1 MMTEKH
7 SKARELAGYSFL
19 VVFANDDTIDEGELH
34 FIEKLALE
42 DGIVDEQE
50 KAVLKNIFARVNEE
64 HLANRVKEE
73 IRDFREKYDI

>member
-1 MMTEKH
+1 MTDKR

-42 DGIVDEQE
+42 DGKVDEQE
-50 KAVLKNIFARVNEE
+50 KTVLKNIFARVNEE

-73 IRDFREKYDI
+73 IRNFREKYDV